1 MVLFFI
7 GIIEMVII
15 AVWTKVVTKN
25 QILAS
30 GIVTMINVLT
40 WYYVLQQILADIGNW
55 QRVVLYAF
63 GCAIGVVASTWY
75 FQWKEGKEKK
85 ESEAMV

>member
-1 MVLFFI
+1 MVLFFV
-7 GIIEMVII
+7 GMIEMIII

-40 WYYVLQQILADIGNW
+40 WYYVLQQILNDIGNW

-63 GCAIGVVASTWY
+63 GCALGVVGSTWY
-75 FQWKEGKEKK
+75 FQHYEKTK
-85 ESEAMV
+85 GNLLE